1 MTWRFWAK
9 TQDAGGDRAG
19 ATFPFKPVL
28 HHGLD
33 VAAAADCFLRQRPK
47 LLARLAQRL
56 STSPDVLRPVLV
68 FLVALHDLGKISRSF
83 QALQPDLWPQ
93 DLLGPV
99 VPVRGRRHWRNS
111 ALLLRSAPV
120 APLISGLFPVADPNT
135 PDAYDTDAIAPLVA
149 AVAGHHGRPPEA
161 ETETNASP
169 QDAAA
174 DPDLGPACVAAAADI
189 ARQIH
194 TVLQP
199 SPLVNVHRKAQ
210 LHGLSWALAGLVTLA
225 DWVGSDSDDFPFLD
239 PQMPAPDYWPLAR
252 TAAEAALSRKGLCPG
267 QACSTPGLSRVAP
280 AAAAAPRPLQARAD
294 SLPLP
299 PGPVLVIL
307 EDTTGAGK
315 TEAGLTLAAR
325 MISAGK
331 AEGVFLALPTMAT
344 ANAMYARLAPVY
356 RAFFGDDA
364 APSLVLAHGQ
374 AKLSSSFQESIAAV
388 DAVPRQTARQSSAS
402 DTTSAGAFCTRW
414 LADSRRKALLA
425 DVGAATIDQVFLA
438 ILRKKHLALRQIG
451 LAGKVLL
458 IDEAHCFDAYM
469 GEELATLLEL
479 HATLGGSAIILSAT
493 LSAAQKRRIAEAFA
507 RGLGK
512 RDPDDH
518 TSDLASGDVPYPLIT
533 IVDDRDAR
541 EEAPGFDPRLART
554 VYLSRISSRE
564 EMLARALQA
573 ARKGAAVAIISN
585 AVDTAI
591 AMAEALQLQ
600 ANDVDAAS
608 CDTGPVAVDLS
619 HARMTQFDRQRIETD
634 VLARFGK
641 GASLQDRSGRILV
654 ATQVIEQ
661 SLDLDF
667 DLVLTDLA
675 PADLLVQR
683 AGRLWR
689 HMELRPASSRPLA
702 RPELLILSPDP
713 AEVATAAWAE
723 ATLGPAAF
731 TYQDPAVLWRSARDL
746 FARPALVVPDDLR
759 PLIESVY
766 AAKEDDIPA
775 PLLQPRQT
783 ARGQQLAARSLAG
796 FNVIKVADGYSGL
809 PETLSDEEDISTR
822 LGEETVTLRL
832 ARVSGDD
839 LVPYAQDPAR
849 DSARDSASLSTR
861 PGAAGP
867 DDAASGSAAL
877 VEAWA
882 LSELRCRRAWL
893 GPLDAGD
900 DPRRQ
905 RLKQS
910 WPAWEQSIVVAILMD
925 DGQLELP
932 GVPPPALTYDAR
944 TGLRRAARPG

>member
-1 MTWRFWAK
+1 MSWQFWAK
-9 TQDAGGDRAG
+9 TQDTG
-19 ATFPFKPVL
+19 AKRVVLTFPFKPVL

-33 VAAAADCFLRQRPK
+33 VAAAADCYLALRPA
-47 LLARLAQRL
+47 LVARLAERL
-56 STSPDVLRPVLV
+56 NTSQDLLRPVLV
-68 FLVALHDLGKISRSF
+68 FLAALHDLGKISRSF

-93 DLLGPV
+93 DLLGHL
-99 VPVRGRRHWRNS
+99 VPVPGRRHWRNS

-120 APLISGLFPVADPNT
+120 APLISGLFPAFPPADPNT
-135 PDAYDTDAIAPLVA
+135 PDAYDTDALAPLVA
-149 AVAGHHGRPPEA
+149 AVAGHHGRPPKA
-161 ETETNASP
+161 ETETNAGP
-169 QDAAA
+169 HDAAG

-210 LHGLSWALAGLVTLA
+210 LHGLSWSLAGLVTLA

-252 TAAEAALSRKGLCPG
+252 TAAEAALARKGLCPG

-325 MISAGK
+325 MIAAGK

-344 ANAMYARLAPVY
+344 ANAMYGRLAHVY
-356 RAFFGDDA
+356 RAFFCEDA
-364 APSLVLAHGQ
+364 EPSLVLAHGQ
-374 AKLSSSFQESIAAV
+374 SKLASRFQESIAPA
-388 DAVPRQTARQSSAS
+388 DARPQAPAS
-402 DTTSAGAFCTRW
+402 DTTSAGAFCARW
-414 LADSRRKALLA
+414 LADNRRKALLA
-425 DVGAATIDQVFLA
+425 DVGAATIDQAFLA

-458 IDEAHCFDAYM
+458 VDEAHCFDAYM
-469 GEELATLLEL
+469 GEELATLLHL

-518 TSDLASGDVPYPLIT
+518 ARDLASGDVPYPLIT
-533 IVDDRDAR
+533 VVDDCGAR

-554 VYLSRISSRE
+554 VHLSRLASRE
-564 EMLARALQA
+564 EMMARALQA

-591 AMAEALQLQ
+591 EMAEALQQQ
-600 ANDVDAAS
+600 AAGTEAAP
-608 CDTGPVAVDLS
+608 GQAGAPVAVDLF
-619 HARMTQFDRQRIETD
+619 HARMTQADRQRIEAD

-641 GASLQDRSGRILV
+641 EASAQDRAGRILV

-667 DLVLTDLA
+667 DLVLSDLA
-675 PADLLVQR
+675 PVDLLVQR

-689 HMELRPASSRPLA
+689 HMELRPASSRPLP

-713 AEVATAAWAE
+713 ADVQTAAWAQ
-723 ATLGPAAF
+723 ATLGPAAY

-766 AAKEDDIPA
+766 AAKEDDIPP
-775 PLLQPRQT
+775 PLLQARRE
-783 ARGQQLAARSLAG
+783 ARGQQLAARGLAG
-796 FNVIKVADGYSGL
+796 FNVIKVADGYGGL
-809 PETLSDEEDISTR
+809 PDTLSDEEDIGTR
-822 LGEETVTLRL
+822 LGEETVTVRL
-832 ARVSGDD
+832 ARVHGDD
-839 LVPYAQDPAR
+839 LVPYAD
-849 DSARDSASLSTR
+849 
-861 PGAAGP
+861 GP
-867 DDAASGSAAL
+867 HTDDASVAARSAGMAHDSTASGNAAL

-882 LSELRCRRAWL
+882 LSELRCRRDWL
-893 GPLDAGD
+893 GLLDAGD
-900 DPRRQ
+900 DPQRQ

-910 WPAWEQSIVVAILMD
+910 WPEWELSIVVAILRE
-925 DGQLELP
+925 DGRLDVP
-932 GVPPPALTYDAR
+932 GAPPRALFYDAR